1 MEQPQSQS
9 RPISPEALSQ
19 AVTDNSPTDE
29 PNGTVENTT
38 QTDMQTESDA
48 AVMVGA
54 DHNIVS
60 KTETET
66 LAPST
71 PTVYSPLVT
80 VPSPAS
86 SRSLNSHK
94 SLVMS
99 TTPRVPSNLR
109 MVIAPEP
116 QDADNEGRGREDSNG
131 MYDRNGETSGA
142 WLEKPYRRSTSL
154 DPHQTFIQDKRLSH
168 SPMLRREWSE
178 PMLAALSKRPASSI
192 KCLPYPHTLDS
203 YIQKQRPHSL
213 NTLSNAS
220 CRLSIVTVDQEYK
233 EYSYKKQADITV
245 RPSMLRGWV
254 RRFGGKLM
262 YSFGQAIASPTLIL
276 KGNHEVTHGT
286 IQMNMSR
293 HGAARNK
300 ERVQNKGSN
309 RLLRKK
315 MTSLK
320 VREDALNKRGM
331 PIVSQK
337 LSINNDSDDTHEP
350 AAMLVKDST
359 TSSATELSTSH
370 AVDIMEIAAAAEVA
384 ANMEIAAM
392 ASSMLSTRL
401 LDNINAVEAESS
413 YYSPYVATGTITG
426 ITSDISQSENLNSP
440 LSGSTC
446 SNSTELSA
454 KDMTTT
460 DKTLPGGEITST
472 LSKELAKDI
481 NYNIPSSTNGE
492 KIALSAQ

>member
-1 MEQPQSQS
+1 MEQLQSQPQ
-9 RPISPEALSQ
+9 PISSEALSQ
-19 AVTDNSPTDE
+19 AVTDNSPTGE
-29 PNGTVENTT
+29 FNGAVEDTT
-38 QTDMQTESDA
+38 QADIQAESDA
-48 AVMVGA
+48 AVIFGA
-54 DHNIVS
+54 DQHIAS

-71 PTVYSPLVT
+71 PTAYNPLVAA
-80 VPSPAS
+80 PLPAP
-86 SRSLNSHK
+86 SRSLNSQK

-99 TTPRVPSNLR
+99 ATPRVPSNLR

-116 QDADNEGRGREDSNG
+116 QDSDNDGLEREYGNG

-142 WLEKPYRRSTSL
+142 WLEKSYRRRTSL
-154 DPHQTFIQDKRLSH
+154 DPHQALLQDKRLSH

-178 PMLAALSKRPASSI
+178 PTLAALSKRPASSI

-203 YIQKQRPHSL
+203 YIQKQRPHSI

-254 RRFGGKLM
+254 RRFGGKIM

-293 HGAARNK
+293 HGAVRNK
-300 ERVQNKGSN
+300 ERVQNKSSN

-320 VREDALNKRGM
+320 VRKDALNKRGI

-337 LSINNDSDDTHEP
+337 RSINNDSDSTYEP
-350 AAMLVKDST
+350 AAILVKDST
-359 TSSATELSTSH
+359 TYSTTELSVSH
-370 AVDIMEIAAAAEVA
+370 TVDIMEIAAAAEVV

-392 ASSMLSTRL
+392 ASSMLATRL
-401 LDNINAVEAESS
+401 SDNINAVEAESS
-413 YYSPYVATGTITG
+413 YGSPYVATENIAG
-426 ITSDISQSENLNSP
+426 ITSDISQSEDLNSP
-440 LSGSTC
+440 LSGSTR
-446 SNSTELSA
+446 SNSTDVNA
-454 KDMTTT
+454 KDMSAT
-460 DKTLPGGEITST
+460 DRNTSRGEITS
-472 LSKELAKDI
+472 I
-481 NYNIPSSTNGE
+481 
-492 KIALSAQ
+492 